1 MKRSTLFRLATTSM
15 VFAAVYGVFVPN
27 PSSAEGVLVAVAA
40 NFASVVERME
50 PVFEAE
56 TGHDLR
62 ILSAS
67 TGKLYAQI
75 VNGAPFDVLLA
86 ADQLS
91 SAKLVEAKLAV
102 ATSRRTYAT
111 GRLVLWSRDPERIA
125 SDGRETLRR
134 ADFRRLA
141 LANPDLAPYGVAAR
155 ETLRALGLFDVL
167 RERLVMGENIGQA
180 YALVATGNAEMG
192 FIAMSQSNTTPAT
205 LRGSLWVVP
214 ESLYTPIRQ
223 DVVLLARARENPAAL
238 AFLEYLESKAA
249 RELIRESGY
258 SIE

>member
-1 MKRSTLFRLATTSM
+1 MKHSTLFHLATTSI

-27 PSSAEGVLVAVAA
+27 PSSGEGVLVAVAA
-40 NFASVVERME
+40 NFSAVVEKME

-75 VNGAPFDVLLA
+75 VNGAPYDILLA

-91 SAKLVEAKLAV
+91 AAKLADSKL
-102 ATSRRTYAT
+102 AIANSRRTYAT
-111 GRLVLWSRDPERIA
+111 GKLVLWSRDPERIVG
-125 SDGRETLRR
+125 DGRETLRR

-167 RERLVMGENIGQA
+167 RKRLVMGENIGQA
-180 YALVATGNAEMG
+180 YALVATGNAEVG
-192 FIAMSQSNTTPAT
+192 LIAMSQSKSTPAA
-205 LRGSLWVVP
+205 LRGSFWVVP

-223 DVVLLARARENPAAL
+223 DVVLLARARQNPAAI

-249 RELIRESGY
+249 HELIRESGY
-258 SIE
+258 STE